1 MKASMIVA
9 ALLSTV
15 SALPAA
21 NGTEATEVVAAVAPA
36 DIQELAAKT
45 ISSIKLVEDTNASP
59 QQAAIALKDNIN
71 QLESFVS
78 SLSRADGGAAMWPA
92 FNDFAKGFNFEAG
105 KAGIGGGKGGWGG
118 SGGHGGHGGWG
129 KCTPRADDVDDMDN
143 DLDGDCDDDD
153 SVAGVIGLLLEAVAE
168 TLDQLIPG
176 LDDVVEELT
185 DDLGTNDKNTHKI
198 HNPDHVKGKGP
209 HGGKGG
215 KSHAGGKP
223 GSW

>member
-1 MKASMIVA
+1 MKATMIVA

-21 NGTEATEVVAAVAPA
+21 NSTEATEVASISPEV
-36 DIQELAAKT
+36 QELAAKT
-45 ISSIKLVEDTNASP
+45 IASIKLVESGNATP
-59 QQAAIALKDNIN
+59 EQVATAVKENLN
-71 QLESFVS
+71 QFESYISGLSGSNNRVDS
-78 SLSRADGGAAMWPA
+78 SSMWPA

-118 SGGHGGHGGWG
+118 MGGGHGWG

-153 SVAGVIGLLLEAVAE
+153 SLLGVVGLLLEAVAE

-185 DDLGTNDKNTHKI
+185 DDLSTNDKNYKKV
-198 HNPDHVKGKGP
+198 HNPDNIVKGKGQNQ
-209 HGGKGG
+209 GGKAPGG
-215 KSHAGGKP
+215 GGKP

>member
-21 NGTEATEVVAAVAPA
+21 NGTENSDIASQLSPEV
-36 DIQELAAKT
+36 QELAAKT
-45 ISSIKLVEDTNASP
+45 IASIKLVESGTASP
-59 QQAAIALKDNIN
+59 QEVATAVKENLN
-71 QLESFVS
+71 QFEAYVS
-78 SLSRADGGAAMWPA
+78 GLSLNRADSSSMWPA

-118 SGGHGGHGGWG
+118 MGGGGWG

-153 SVAGVIGLLLEAVAE
+153 SLFGVIGLLVEAVAE

-176 LDDVVEELT
+176 LDDVVEEIT
-185 DDLGTNDKNTHKI
+185 DDLSTNDKNTKKV
-198 HNPDHVKGKGP
+198 HNPDNYVKGKGP
-209 HGGKGG
+209 DNQGGKGG
-215 KSHAGGKP
+215 KSHSGGKP